1 MIYICIILGVLLLT
15 AVGNTIYLL
24 KSPSKQRLYEEE
36 FQMAAHEIEERL
48 RKEREEQ
55 VNFQSERIRQEIH
68 NMEIMLEEKAKTYK
82 QTQNEWLQQVQ
93 NLKESYE
100 RQREE
105 TTSSIKEHTL
115 KEQQIMTEKLLQKQ
129 QEIEKE
135 VRTLDDKYK
144 LTVVDYENKMFDIR
158 RKFEVEE
165 QELNSQVIQKRNEIN
180 TLIEQFKK
188 DEEARKE
195 ADFYRIPIAPAA
207 QNDINILKGVAAQ
220 LNNPATLYKL
230 IWKEYYENGFNA
242 MIGRVLG
249 DDKDSTGIY
258 KITNIKNQMCYIGQT
273 KAGFKNRWR
282 THVKQG
288 LGCGEQ
294 ANNRLYDALKKEGIE
309 NFTFQV
315 VEICN
320 EKILTE
326 RERFYINFYDSKNW
340 GYNSKMG

>member
-1 MIYICIILGVLLLT
+1 MIYICIILGVLLLA
-15 AVGNTIYLL
+15 AVGDIIYLL
-24 KSPSKQRLYEEE
+24 KLPSKQRLYEEE
-36 FQMAAHEIEERL
+36 FQRAAHEIEERL

-55 VNFQSERIRQEIH
+55 VNFQSEQIRQEIH

-115 KEQQIMTEKLLQKQ
+115 KEQQVMTEKLLQKQ

-135 VRTLDDKYK
+135 VRTLDDKYN

-165 QELNSQVIQKRNEIN
+165 QDLNAQITQKRNEIN
-180 TLIEQFKK
+180 ALIEQFKK

-195 ADFYRIPIAPAA
+195 ADFYRIPITPTA
-207 QNDINILKGVAAQ
+207 QNDINKLKGVAAQ

-249 DDKDSTGIY
+249 DDKDSIGIY

-282 THVKQG
+282 THVKRG
-288 LGCGEQ
+288 LGCEEQ
-294 ANNRLYDALKKEGIE
+294 INNRLYAGFKEDGLE
-309 NFTFQV
+309 NFTFQI
-315 VEICN
+315 VEKCTPD
-320 EKILTE
+320 KLTE
-326 RERFYINFYDSKNW
+326 REKFYIDFYNSKDY
-340 GYNSKMG
+340 GYNSKT

>member
-1 MIYICIILGVLLLT
+1 MIYICIILGVLLLA
-15 AVGNTIYLL
+15 AVGDIIYLL
-24 KSPSKQRLYEEE
+24 KLPSKQRLYEEE
-36 FQMAAHEIEERL
+36 FQRAAHEIEERL

-55 VNFQSERIRQEIH
+55 VNFQSEQIRQEIH

-115 KEQQIMTEKLLQKQ
+115 KEQQVMTEKLLQKQ

-165 QELNSQVIQKRNEIN
+165 QDLNSQVIQKRNEIN
-180 TLIEQFKK
+180 ALIEQFKK

-195 ADFYRIPIAPAA
+195 ADFYRIPITPAA
-207 QNDINILKGVAAQ
+207 QNDINKLKGVAAQ

-249 DDKDSTGIY
+249 DDKDSIGIY

-282 THVKQG
+282 THVKRG
-288 LGCGEQ
+288 LGCEEQ
-294 ANNRLYDALKKEGIE
+294 INNRLYAGFKEDGLE
-309 NFTFQV
+309 NFTFQI
-315 VEICN
+315 VEKCTPD
-320 EKILTE
+320 KLTE
-326 RERFYINFYDSKNW
+326 REKFYIDFYNSKDY
-340 GYNSKMG
+340 GYNSKT